1 MIVTNTNNVPG
12 KEVREILGVVQ
23 GNVMGTRAVG
33 EPLLEAIKKAVAST
47 LAWGPKVVIG
57 EEVGLVPE
65 EEMKE
70 KKKDKEKSP
79 APSPEDALNEYSQ
92 LLYQLREK
100 AQEKMI
106 ENAKKL
112 KADAIINIRFG
123 ANVILMHAFEVYAY
137 GTAVKL
143 A

>member
-12 KEVREILGVVQ
+12 KEVTSILGIVQ

-33 EPLLEAIKKAVAST
+33 EPLLETVKKAVVST
-47 LAWGPKVVIG
+47 LAWGPKVIIG

-65 EEMKE
+65 EEMRE
-70 KKKDKEKSP
+70 KKEEGEKSP
-79 APSPEDALNEYSQ
+79 PSSSQDALEGYSQ

-100 AQEKMI
+100 AQERMI

-112 KADAIINIRFG
+112 GADGVINIHFG
-123 ANVILMHAFEVYAY
+123 VNVILMHAFEVYAY